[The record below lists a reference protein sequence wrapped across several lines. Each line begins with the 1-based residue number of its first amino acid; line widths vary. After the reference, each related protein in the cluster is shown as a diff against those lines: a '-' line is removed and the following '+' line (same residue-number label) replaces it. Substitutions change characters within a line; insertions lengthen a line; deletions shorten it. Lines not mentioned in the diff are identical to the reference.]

1 MERGV
6 VFSPCE
12 VAKSNSDS
20 FVTRN
25 FISEID
31 INYFTLYWDK
41 LVSPTTNQIHLGVPY
56 ESDLIDS
63 GILTR
68 PRFSYMSISGSELVG
83 IQADIHAKT
92 MSDLIHKSPDIEWR
106 MHFLGEEINI
116 PDSYSSEGDT
126 LKFGLT
132 KLLPVPQKDVHIA
145 DILEFKE
152 RRKPELLSLHEY
164 LDELYFE
171 VRESCDF
178 NLSRAKAFSGLK
190 NAIVDLE
197 KLNNEGWKSPLRF
210 DVSTS
215 FKFNLSQIYSAGVT
229 MLSASHSDNPFET
242 LGVGTA
248 VSVLGG
254 FVSIGLKRQKT
265 LIGSDPKLAYLT
277 KALNEGIIKF

>member
-12 VAKSNSDS
+12 VAKTTSEG
-20 FVTRN
+20 FATRN
-25 FISEID
+25 FVSEID

-63 GILTR
+63 GILIR

-92 MSDLIHKSPDIEWR
+92 MSNLVNESPDVEWR
-106 MHFLGEEINI
+106 MHFLGEEVNI
-116 PDSYSSEGDT
+116 PDSYSTEGDT
-126 LKFGLT
+126 LKFELA
-132 KLLPVPQKDVHIA
+132 KLLPVPQKGVHIA
-145 DILEFKE
+145 EILEFKE
-152 RRKPELLSLHEY
+152 RRKPELLSLHAY

-171 VRESCDF
+171 IRESCDF
-178 NLSRAKAFSGLK
+178 NLSRAKALSGLK
-190 NAIVDLE
+190 SAIVDLE

-229 MLSASHSDNPFET
+229 MLAASSSDNPLEI
-242 LGVGTA
+242 LNIGTT

-265 LIGSDPKLAYLT
+265 LNDSDSKLAYIT
-277 KALNEGIIKF
+277 KALNEGIL